1 MNWLHPT
8 YAWAVIAVP
17 AAVLLCWR
25 AARWRQRALDRFGER
40 GLVQQLAGA
49 VRPRRRV
56 LKAGLVVTA
65 LACAVGALVGP
76 RVGTAVKTVERTG
89 VDLVVAIDVS
99 ASMRAT
105 DVAPSRLRRAK
116 EELRSMVDVL
126 DGDRVGLVLFAGDG
140 FVQCPLTTDYE
151 AVRLFLD
158 VAGPDQMPT
167 PGTNVGAALDA
178 ADQAFDTARPASD
191 SAAAPGEA
199 RSQVLLVLSDG
210 ENHIGDLEDIRAQAR
225 ADSITM
231 FTAGVGTAEGARVPL
246 YEDGRRVGWKR
257 GEDGSPIRT
266 ALNEPLLQQLASDG
280 AYFRVGATGSA
291 LADVPAALQQLDAAT
306 FGAERFADY
315 RELYQW
321 PLALALVLL
330 VIEAAIPVRR
340 RREGNRTPARV
351 V

>member
-1 MNWLHPT
+1 MSWLHPT
-8 YAWAVIAVP
+8 YAWALVAVP
-17 AAVLLCWR
+17 VAALLCWR
-25 AARWRQRALDRFGER
+25 AARWRRRALDRFGER
-40 GLVQQLAGA
+40 ALVRQLAA
-49 VRPRRRV
+49 AARPRRRLV
-56 LKAGLVVTA
+56 KAVMVVGA

-76 RVGTAVKTVERTG
+76 RVGTTIKTVERTG
-89 VDLVVAIDVS
+89 VDLVVALDVS

-116 EELRSMVDVL
+116 EELRTMVGAL

-151 AVRLFLD
+151 AFRLFLD

-167 PGTNVGAALDA
+167 PGTNFGAALDA
-178 ADQAFDTARPASD
+178 ADQAFDTARPAAD

-199 RSQVLLVLSDG
+199 RSRVLLVLSDG
-210 ENHIGDLEDIRAQAR
+210 ENHIGDMEDIRAQAR

-231 FTAGVGTAEGARVPL
+231 FAAGVGTAAGARVPL
-246 YEDGRRVGWKR
+246 FEEGRRVGWKR
-257 GEDGSPIRT
+257 GADGSPIQS
-266 ALNEPLLQQLASDG
+266 ALNEPLLQQLAGDG

-291 LADVPAALQQLDAAT
+291 LADVPAALQQLNPTT

-321 PLALALVLL
+321 PLGLALLL
-330 VIEAAIPVRR
+330 LAIEAAIPVRK
-340 RREGNRTPARV
+340 RREGNRTPAQV